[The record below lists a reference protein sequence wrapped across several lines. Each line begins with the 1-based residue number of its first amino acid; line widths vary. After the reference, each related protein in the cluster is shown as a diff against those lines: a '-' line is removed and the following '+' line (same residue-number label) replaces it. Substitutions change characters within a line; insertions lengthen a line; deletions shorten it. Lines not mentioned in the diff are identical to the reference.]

1 MMSLHLMLK
10 MPVDLVSIYQSF
22 NLSCGDEHMPTTI
35 SPQSLDALLKGNA
48 PFALIDV
55 REAGEYNNAHIPGA
69 SLIPR
74 RDLESQMADAVPYYA
89 TPVVLCDDDAR
100 RATLAAD
107 TLEGLGYADVSVLNG
122 GINRWVTQEYPTEWG
137 VNVPSKDFGEKV
149 EVVHHVP
156 EIDAVELHERI
167 ESGEEIVI
175 LDTRTPEEYQR
186 LCIPGGRSVPGAEL
200 ALRITDITKNMS
212 DDATV
217 VINCAGRTRSII
229 GTRVLQRM
237 GMPNVVGLK
246 NGTAGWTLAGYSLEA
261 GADRLELPDLSKEG
275 IAAAEAYADLLA
287 EEDGVQYM
295 DADGLRALMARRS
308 DETVY
313 LVDVRTEQEYA
324 AGHIPGFRWFPGGQA
339 VQRSD
344 EVAVVKNCPIV
355 FCCDGRARA
364 AITASWY
371 RQMGHEHV
379 YAVHGGT
386 GEWERA
392 GNSLEEGHSQAQALG
407 LDEAQSKVRM
417 LAPSD
422 VPSAADTPISVVAT
436 RTEAAAHTR
445 GADEPHASNAA
456 IIFVGT
462 SQQFAEAHIPGSR
475 WVPRGWLEAQI
486 ADMAPD
492 KAAPVIVTCVDGVT
506 STFAGATL
514 ADEGYTDVSV
524 LEGGMWAWRQAKKE
538 VEQGLSGVMS
548 TPADVVPAGT
558 DRGYADMMNYLRW
571 EEELGRKYES

>member
-1 MMSLHLMLK
+1 
-10 MPVDLVSIYQSF
+10 
-22 NLSCGDEHMPTTI
+22 MPTTI
-35 SPQSLDALLKGNA
+35 SSESLDALLKGSE

-55 REAGEYNNAHIPGA
+55 RETGEYNNAHIPGA

-74 RDLESQMADAVPYYA
+74 RDLESQMADAVPHTA

-100 RATLAAD
+100 RAALAAG
-107 TLEGLGYADVSVLNG
+107 TLEGLGYTDVSVLDG

-200 ALRITDITKNMS
+200 ALRITDITKDMS

-237 GMPNVVGLK
+237 GIPNVVGLK
-246 NGTAGWTLAGYSLEA
+246 NGTAGWSLAGYSLEA
-261 GADRLELPDLSKEG
+261 GADRLELPDLSEEG
-275 IAAAEAYADLLA
+275 IAAAEAYADRLA
-287 EEDGVQYM
+287 EEDGVQYL
-295 DADGLRALMARRS
+295 DADGLQALMARRS

-344 EVAVVKNCPIV
+344 EVAVVKNCPII
-355 FCCDGRARA
+355 FCCDGRTRA

-392 GNSLEEGHSQAQALG
+392 GNSLEGGHPQAQPLG
-407 LDEAQSKVRM
+407 LDEARGKVRM
-417 LAPSD
+417 LATSE
-422 VPSAADTPISVVAT
+422 VPSASDASITLVGTSGGP
-436 RTEAAAHTR
+436 AAYVR
-445 GADEPHASNAA
+445 GANESPATDAA

-486 ADMAPD
+486 ADVASD
-492 KAAPVIVTCVDGVT
+492 KAAPVVVTCGDGVA

-514 ADEGYTDVSV
+514 ADEGYADVAV
-524 LEGGMWAWRQAKKE
+524 LEGGMKAWQSDGREIEK
-538 VEQGLSGVMS
+538 GLSGVMS